1 MRSLELRADNI
12 SIRGD
17 GIVTSMTEV
26 DGFSVYLHFAD
37 ADTLLVVNG
46 KLISG
51 TIAADPGGKV
61 VRDFIRTA
69 LKTGLRFDFSDED
82 RGKAEFSFL

>member
-1 MRSLELRADNI
+1 MPSLELRADNI

-17 GIVTSMTEV
+17 GVVTSMTDV

-37 ADTLLVVNG
+37 ADTLVVVNG

-51 TIAADPGGKV
+51 TITADPGGKV
-61 VRDFIRTA
+61 FRDFIGKA
-69 LKTGLRFDFSDED
+69 LKTGLRFDFSDDD
-82 RGKAEFSFL
+82 RSKAEFSFL

>member
-17 GIVTSMTEV
+17 GVVASMTDV

-51 TIAADPGGKV
+51 TITADPGGKV
-61 VRDFIRTA
+61 FRDFIRKA
-69 LKTGLRFDFSDED
+69 MKTGLRLDFSDED
-82 RGKAEFSFL
+82 RSKAEFSFL

>member
-17 GIVTSMTEV
+17 GVVTSMTDV

-51 TIAADPGGKV
+51 TITADPDGRV
-61 VRDFIRTA
+61 FRDFIRKA
-69 LKTGLRFDFSDED
+69 MKTGLRLDFSDED
-82 RGKAEFSFL
+82 RSKAEFSFL